1 MENVDYK
8 KVLVDL
14 IAPLLDNP
22 DALDIDIKEDS
33 KRIKA
38 YVKVDPEDLG
48 RLIGR
53 HGRII
58 NSIRTLAY
66 TCAARN
72 NKHIDVEI
80 DEEPTAEQ
88 TENTT
93 DESVDEAK

>member
-22 DALDIDIKEDS
+22 DALEISIKEDN
-33 KRIKA
+33 KHIKA

-72 NKHIDVEI
+72 NKHIDIEI

-88 TENTT
+88 TEIAS
-93 DESVDEAK
+93 EEPAEEA